1 MAYQELTDTSAVER
15 AIASIDPN
23 KPVYMLNLLKFRLV
37 AVYDPSSPPEILSLP
52 RCSGREAWQERYV
65 PAFFALPTMSGT
77 RVPFSDKMV
86 GKVLGLQDDG
96 WDEMALVKYENVG
109 VFRDTIMSEEYARTC
124 VPHRVA
130 ALADARLFAFEL
142 LGTI

>member
-1 MAYQELTDTSAVER
+1 MAYQELTDTSAAEK

-23 KPVYMLNLLKFRLV
+23 KPAYMLNLLKFRPV
-37 AVYDPSSPPEILSLP
+37 A
-52 RCSGREAWQERYV
+52 
-65 PAFFALPTMSGT
+65 TMTGT
-77 RVPFSDKMV
+77 RVPFSGKMV

-96 WDEMALVKYENVG
+96 WDEMAVVKYENVG
-109 VFRDTIMSEEYARTC
+109 VFRDTIMSEVYAQTSA
-124 VPHRVA
+124 PHRVA